1 MFLVTHDL
9 DTLYTICDRVAVL
22 SQKKVLVVDTL
33 ERVAATDDAWVRE
46 YFHGPRGRAAHKP
59 PPCRRITEMETR
71 AHHVLIG
78 LFSVIVIGA
87 ALLFGLWLA
96 KSGSEGK
103 FNYYDIVFN
112 EAVSGLSQ
120 GSSVQYSGI
129 KVGDV
134 AFLRL
139 DPQDPRKVWA
149 RIRVVASAPIKQD
162 TTAKLALTGITGTS
176 IIQLSSGTPASP
188 MLEGKDGKIPVIVA
202 TPSPLT
208 QLLSNGE
215 DLMGNIN
222 QLIARFSN
230 LLSEENTA
238 RISRTLDHLDQA
250 TGALSAEREN
260 VSAVMQQL
268 AQASRQANAAL
279 AQASELMRSANGLL
293 NEQGK
298 GMMENAN
305 KTMASLERTSATL
318 DQLISENRHSLD
330 GGIQGLAE
338 LGPAVS
344 ELRDTL
350 AALRGISRRLEENP
364 ANYLLGREKPRSS
377 PHEARP
383 SPAASPVPGRRPGR
397 ARHPR
402 RLLDPA
408 GSAGPPGL
416 PATGAQPSGQRR
428 RAVDWSLRIARPRT
442 SLVLESPR
450 IAVRPHGDEISV
462 YQGARWSDPAPSL
475 LRDRL
480 MQAFQADGRVRG
492 LSSDDSNL
500 QADFEL
506 GGDLRAFQT
515 EYPNGQASALIRYD
529 ARLVRTDDKRV
540 VASRRFEVSQPVDGK
555 KVAAVVSAFG
565 KAGDTLSAQVLD
577 WTLRQASAQPAVQ
590 P

>member
-1 MFLVTHDL
+1 
-9 DTLYTICDRVAVL
+9 
-22 SQKKVLVVDTL
+22 
-33 ERVAATDDAWVRE
+33 
-46 YFHGPRGRAAHKP
+46 
-59 PPCRRITEMETR
+59 
-71 AHHVLIG
+71 
-78 LFSVIVIGA
+78 
-87 ALLFGLWLA
+87 
-96 KSGSEGK
+96 
-103 FNYYDIVFN
+103 
-112 EAVSGLSQ
+112 
-120 GSSVQYSGI
+120 
-129 KVGDV
+129 
-134 AFLRL
+134 
-139 DPQDPRKVWA
+139 
-149 RIRVVASAPIKQD
+149 
-162 TTAKLALTGITGTS
+162 
-176 IIQLSSGTPASP
+176 
-188 MLEGKDGKIPVIVA
+188 
-202 TPSPLT
+202 
-208 QLLSNGE
+208 
-215 DLMGNIN
+215 
-222 QLIARFSN
+222 
-230 LLSEENTA
+230 
-238 RISRTLDHLDQA
+238 
-250 TGALSAEREN
+250 
-260 VSAVMQQL
+260 MQQL

-298 GMMENAN
+298 GMLENAN

-330 GGIQGLAE
+330 GGIQGLAGWARRSANCAIPWRHCAE
-338 LGPAVS
+338 SAGAWKRTRRTTCWAGKNQGVHPMRLA
-344 ELRDTL
+344 LRPLRRLSLAAGL
-350 AALRGISRRLEENP
+350 AALATLGACSILPE
-364 ANYLLGREKPRSS
+364 AQVLQVYLLPVHNPPASAA
-377 PHEARP
+377 ARP
-383 SPAASPVPGRRPGR
+383 
-397 ARHPR
+397 
-402 RLLDPA
+402 
-408 GSAGPPGL
+408 
-416 PATGAQPSGQRR
+416 
-428 RAVDWSLRIARPRT
+428 VDWSLRIARPRT

>member
-1 MFLVTHDL
+1 
-9 DTLYTICDRVAVL
+9 
-22 SQKKVLVVDTL
+22 
-33 ERVAATDDAWVRE
+33 
-46 YFHGPRGRAAHKP
+46 
-59 PPCRRITEMETR
+59 METR

-260 VSAVMQQL
+260 VSSVMQQL

-298 GMMENAN
+298 GMLENAN

-330 GGIQGLAE
+330 GGIQGLSE

-364 ANYLLGREKPRSS
+364 ANYLLGREKTKEFTP
-377 PHEARP
+377 
-383 SPAASPVPGRRPGR
+383 
-397 ARHPR
+397 
-402 RLLDPA
+402 
-408 GSAGPPGL
+408 
-416 PATGAQPSGQRR
+416 
-428 RAVDWSLRIARPRT
+428 
-442 SLVLESPR
+442 
-450 IAVRPHGDEISV
+450 
-462 YQGARWSDPAPSL
+462 
-475 LRDRL
+475 
-480 MQAFQADGRVRG
+480 
-492 LSSDDSNL
+492 
-500 QADFEL
+500 
-506 GGDLRAFQT
+506 
-515 EYPNGQASALIRYD
+515 
-529 ARLVRTDDKRV
+529 
-540 VASRRFEVSQPVDGK
+540 
-555 KVAAVVSAFG
+555 
-565 KAGDTLSAQVLD
+565 
-577 WTLRQASAQPAVQ
+577 
-590 P
+590 

>member
-1 MFLVTHDL
+1 M
-9 DTLYTICDRVAVL
+9 
-22 SQKKVLVVDTL
+22 
-33 ERVAATDDAWVRE
+33 
-46 YFHGPRGRAAHKP
+46 
-59 PPCRRITEMETR
+59 
-71 AHHVLIG
+71 
-78 LFSVIVIGA
+78 
-87 ALLFGLWLA
+87 
-96 KSGSEGK
+96 
-103 FNYYDIVFN
+103 
-112 EAVSGLSQ
+112 
-120 GSSVQYSGI
+120 QYSGI

-139 DPQDPRKVWA
+139 DPKDPRKVWA

-176 IIQLSSGTPASP
+176 IIRFSSGTPASP

-298 GMMENAN
+298 GMLENAN

-338 LGPAVS
+338 AGPGGQRTARYPGGTARNQPAPGREPG
-344 ELRDTL
+344 ELPAGPGKNQGVHPMRLALRPLRRLSLAAGL
-350 AALRGISRRLEENP
+350 AALATLGACSILPE
-364 ANYLLGREKPRSS
+364 AQVLQVYLLPVHNPPASAA
-377 PHEARP
+377 ARP
-383 SPAASPVPGRRPGR
+383 
-397 ARHPR
+397 
-402 RLLDPA
+402 
-408 GSAGPPGL
+408 
-416 PATGAQPSGQRR
+416 
-428 RAVDWSLRIARPRT
+428 VDWSLRIARPRT

>member
-1 MFLVTHDL
+1 
-9 DTLYTICDRVAVL
+9 
-22 SQKKVLVVDTL
+22 
-33 ERVAATDDAWVRE
+33 
-46 YFHGPRGRAAHKP
+46 
-59 PPCRRITEMETR
+59 
-71 AHHVLIG
+71 
-78 LFSVIVIGA
+78 
-87 ALLFGLWLA
+87 
-96 KSGSEGK
+96 
-103 FNYYDIVFN
+103 
-112 EAVSGLSQ
+112 
-120 GSSVQYSGI
+120 QYSGI

-139 DPQDPRKVWA
+139 DPKDPRKVWA

-298 GMMENAN
+298 GMLENAN

-364 ANYLLGREKPRSS
+364 ANYLLGREKTKEFTP
-377 PHEARP
+377 
-383 SPAASPVPGRRPGR
+383 
-397 ARHPR
+397 
-402 RLLDPA
+402 
-408 GSAGPPGL
+408 
-416 PATGAQPSGQRR
+416 
-428 RAVDWSLRIARPRT
+428 
-442 SLVLESPR
+442 
-450 IAVRPHGDEISV
+450 
-462 YQGARWSDPAPSL
+462 
-475 LRDRL
+475 
-480 MQAFQADGRVRG
+480 
-492 LSSDDSNL
+492 
-500 QADFEL
+500 
-506 GGDLRAFQT
+506 
-515 EYPNGQASALIRYD
+515 
-529 ARLVRTDDKRV
+529 
-540 VASRRFEVSQPVDGK
+540 
-555 KVAAVVSAFG
+555 
-565 KAGDTLSAQVLD
+565 
-577 WTLRQASAQPAVQ
+577 
-590 P
+590 

>member
-1 MFLVTHDL
+1 M
-9 DTLYTICDRVAVL
+9 
-22 SQKKVLVVDTL
+22 
-33 ERVAATDDAWVRE
+33 
-46 YFHGPRGRAAHKP
+46 
-59 PPCRRITEMETR
+59 
-71 AHHVLIG
+71 
-78 LFSVIVIGA
+78 
-87 ALLFGLWLA
+87 
-96 KSGSEGK
+96 
-103 FNYYDIVFN
+103 
-112 EAVSGLSQ
+112 
-120 GSSVQYSGI
+120 
-129 KVGDV
+129 
-134 AFLRL
+134 
-139 DPQDPRKVWA
+139 
-149 RIRVVASAPIKQD
+149 
-162 TTAKLALTGITGTS
+162 
-176 IIQLSSGTPASP
+176 
-188 MLEGKDGKIPVIVA
+188 IVA

-298 GMMENAN
+298 GMLENAN

-383 SPAASPVPGRRPGR
+383 SPAASPVPGRRPALATLG
-397 ARHPR
+397 ACSILPE
-402 RLLDPA
+402 A
-408 GSAGPPGL
+408 AGPPGL

-428 RAVDWSLRIARPRT
+428 RGRSTGRCG
-442 SLVLESPR
+442 SP
-450 IAVRPHGDEISV
+450 
-462 YQGARWSDPAPSL
+462 
-475 LRDRL
+475 
-480 MQAFQADGRVRG
+480 GRVP
-492 LSSDDSNL
+492 
-500 QADFEL
+500 AWCW
-506 GGDLRAFQT
+506 RA
-515 EYPNGQASALIRYD
+515 R
-529 ARLVRTDDKRV
+529 
-540 VASRRFEVSQPVDGK
+540 ASRCARTATK
-555 KVAAVVSAFG
+555 SACTRAR
-565 KAGDTLSAQVLD
+565 AGAIRRRRCCAIV
-577 WTLRQASAQPAVQ
+577 
-590 P
+590 